1 MDAPLPAIDRRE
13 MLRRV
18 GLLLGG
24 TALASETALLGA
36 CRPRSVAL
44 AEPAATP
51 FSRAEIA
58 WLDEVAE
65 TILPATQTP
74 GAKAA
79 QVGAYMAV
87 TVTDCYTP
95 EQRRIFREG
104 MAQLEGRAMAR
115 FQRGF
120 LALTPEERHQLLEQL
135 DGEQKRYMDTRA
147 SGAPPHYFRL
157 VKELTLSGYFTSE
170 IGMTQALRYVE
181 APGRFDPCV
190 PCTPG
195 ETSWAGHA

>member
-1 MDAPLPAIDRRE
+1 MDAPRTTIDRRE

-44 AEPAATP
+44 AEPAGTP
-51 FSRAEIA
+51 FTREEIA

-65 TILPATQTP
+65 TILPATGTP

-95 EQRRIFREG
+95 EQQRLFREG
-104 MAQLEGRAMAR
+104 MAQLEGRA
-115 FQRGF
+115 
-120 LALTPEERHQLLEQL
+120 
-135 DGEQKRYMDTRA
+135 
-147 SGAPPHYFRL
+147 
-157 VKELTLSGYFTSE
+157 
-170 IGMTQALRYVE
+170 
-181 APGRFDPCV
+181 
-190 PCTPG
+190 
-195 ETSWAGHA
+195 